1 MGNEIEGRPERL
13 LPAKPGKWYVRVNDG
28 PVEIMR
34 VIGEGGQSV
43 IDSGGTPRP
52 IEWWRGLRFIA
63 PIPGPA
69 VLAALAEYSAA
80 FVARDDDAQAGGS
93 YANGEVRRER
103 IAADA
108 LHDAIRAE
116 RDGGA

>member
-63 PIPGPA
+63 PIPGPT
-69 VLAALAEYSAA
+69 VCAALAEYAAALAA
-80 FVARDDDAQAGGS
+80 FDATYTDGVHAFEGAGLDDGLR
-93 YANGEVRRER
+93 V
-103 IAADA
+103 
-108 LHDAIRAE
+108 AIRAE
-116 RDGGA
+116 RAATGGDV